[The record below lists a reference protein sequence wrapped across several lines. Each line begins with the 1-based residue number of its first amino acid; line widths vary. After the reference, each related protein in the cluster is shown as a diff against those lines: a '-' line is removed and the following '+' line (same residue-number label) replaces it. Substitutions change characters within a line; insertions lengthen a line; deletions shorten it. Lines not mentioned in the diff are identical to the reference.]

1 MTQIGKTMLL
11 AGTMALPLGGFAAA
25 QETGGGGSAGP
36 AANVPIPTVSQSMLN
51 NAASDSKNFLAT
63 NGNYNQTRFHPAS
76 QITTSNV
83 KNLRVAWIFQTDVK
97 ESTETSPIIVNGV
110 MYVTTSFDHVYA
122 LNAQTGEQ
130 LWHYKHDMGP
140 ITVYCCGPNN
150 RGVAV
155 LGDKVYLATL
165 DAKLVALDAKTGKP
179 VWSQQI
185 ADPSLGY
192 SETMAPTAVDGK
204 ILVGTNGGEYGIR
217 GFVKAYDANDGKL
230 LWTFETT
237 PENSVGVWA
246 TQDATGRDMHRDIA
260 AEKDALAKNGDPYKT
275 LGGGVWQN
283 PSVDLATKRIYFVVG
298 NPSPDL
304 DGAHTTRRQPLYQ
317 LAGFG

>member
-1 MTQIGKTMLL
+1 MTRIGKTMLL
-11 AGTMALPLGGFAAA
+11 AGAMALPLVCVAAA
-25 QETGGGGSAGP
+25 QETGGGGGGGA
-36 AANVPIPTVSQSMLN
+36 AANVQIPTVGQAMLN
-51 NAASDSKNFLAT
+51 NAASDSKNFLLT

-76 QITTSNV
+76 QINTKNV
-83 KNLRVAWIFQTDVK
+83 KDLHVAWIFQTDVR
-97 ESTETSPIIVNGV
+97 ESTETSPIVVNGV

-150 RGVAV
+150 RGVAA

-204 ILVGTNGGEYGIR
+204 ISGRHQRRRVRHPRLRQGVRRQRRPPAVDLQYHS
-217 GFVKAYDANDGKL
+217 GKL
-230 LWTFETT
+230 GRR
-237 PENSVGVWA
+237 VGD
-246 TQDATGRDMHRDIA
+246 QRCHRPRHA
-260 AEKDALAKNGDPYKT
+260 
-275 LGGGVWQN
+275 
-283 PSVDLATKRIYFVVG
+283 SR
-298 NPSPDL
+298 
-304 DGAHTTRRQPLYQ
+304 HRR
-317 LAGFG
+317 